1 LRTVIRVDP
10 SCAATRATP
19 DPGSA
24 HASTIRARSASYADP
39 SCDQRASSARSLS
52 ASTNG
57 TAVCD
62 MPAGYRLNRL
72 ISGAT
77 H

>member
-10 SCAATRATP
+10 RSAATRATP

-24 HASTIRARSASYADP
+24 HASTIRARSASHGSPPAD
-39 SCDQRASSARSLS
+39 QQAKLS
-52 ASTNG
+52 TI
-57 TAVCD
+57 
-62 MPAGYRLNRL
+62 L
-72 ISGAT
+72 SGQ

>member
-10 SCAATRATP
+10 SSAATRATP

-24 HASTIRARSASYADP
+24 HASTIRARSASIGEPALRPADK
-39 SCDQRASSARSLS
+39 LS
-52 ASTNG
+52 TI
-57 TAVCD
+57 
-62 MPAGYRLNRL
+62 L
-72 ISGAT
+72 SGQ